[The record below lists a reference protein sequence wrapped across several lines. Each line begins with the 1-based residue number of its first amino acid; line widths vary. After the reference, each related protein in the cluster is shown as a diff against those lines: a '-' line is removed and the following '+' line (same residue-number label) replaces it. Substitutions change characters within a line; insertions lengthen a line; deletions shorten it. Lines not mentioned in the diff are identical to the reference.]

1 MKLLVTGGLGFIG
14 SNYILH
20 VLQQDS
26 DIRVVN
32 VDALTY
38 AGNERNVERVFGEML
53 DDRYFFYHAD
63 ITDLVMMDHI
73 VATEK
78 PDWIINFAAESHVSR
93 AAWGASPF
101 INTNILGVYRLLCL
115 CKKYNIKFFQISTDE
130 VYGSIEKGE
139 VNESVALRPA
149 NLYSA
154 SKAAADLFCHAFA
167 TTWNVPVWISR
178 SVNNFG
184 PYQHPEKL
192 IPLAISNLLED
203 RPIPLYGGGHHI
215 RPWIHVED
223 NSTAIEA
230 IRGYGKPG
238 IYNVACGDYVSVKDI
253 AAKICGILGRDPVE
267 YTDVVEDRPGN
278 DFRYGIA
285 ADKVRSTCDWKP
297 KFSIADDLAEVVHW
311 YVQNKAW
318 WRQIKATLGWQEYY
332 NKIHLTEVKN
342 EAGK

>member
-63 ITDLVMMDHI
+63 ITDLTMMEHI
-73 VATEK
+73 VKTEN
-78 PDWIINFAAESHVSR
+78 PEWIINFAAESHVSR
-93 AAWGASPF
+93 AAWGAAPF
-101 INTNILGVYRLLCL
+101 INSNILGVYRLLCL
-115 CKKYNIKFFQISTDE
+115 CHKYKINYFQISTDE
-130 VYGSIEKGE
+130 VYGSIDEGE
-139 VNESVALRPA
+139 VDESAALRPT

-167 TTWNVPVWISR
+167 STWDVRVWITR

-192 IPLAISNLLED
+192 IPLAISNLLEGKQ
-203 RPIPLYGGGHHI
+203 IPLYGGGHHI

-223 NSTAIEA
+223 NSSAIEV
-230 IRGYGKPG
+230 IRRGADPG
-238 IYNVACGDYVSVKDI
+238 IYNVACGDYVSVKEI
-253 AAKICGILGRDPVE
+253 AAGICSVLGRTPSE
-267 YTDVVEDRPGN
+267 CLEIVEDRPGN

-285 ADKVRSTCDWKP
+285 SDKIRSTCNWAP
-297 KFSIADDLAEVVHW
+297 KFSIEKDLEGVVQW
-311 YVQNKAW
+311 YVENKAW

-332 NKIHLTEVKN
+332 NKIHLPEGKN
-342 EAGK
+342 ETGK